1 MSSIATI
8 LCYILCFVVV
18 VASLGAVAVTLKL
31 IHVVH
36 CLAMAHYI
44 GDDPEAAE
52 DAAEEEDEEQ
62 DPSDYWKNGGE
73 AMS

>member
-1 MSSIATI
+1 MPKTETM
-8 LCYILCFVVV
+8 LC
-18 VASLGAVAVTLKL
+18 SLLAIGAAGAVGVTWKL

-52 DAAEEEDEEQ
+52 GAAEEEEEEEEEP

-73 AMS
+73 AMT

>member
-1 MSSIATI
+1 MPGIETM
-8 LCYILCFVVV
+8 LCFIVAIAAMGAIVV
-18 VASLGAVAVTLKL
+18 TWKL

-44 GDDPEAAE
+44 GDDREAAE
-52 DAAEEEDEEQ
+52 GAAEEEEEEEEEP